1 MPIDSGRHRNRPE
14 LLMAPIRIVKRQEPL
29 GWSSC
34 FVLMAAVLLSL
45 SLGGVILAI
54 GGTPP
59 LDGIVTLFR
68 GAYGSRYALEDA
80 LLKAT
85 PIFLCSLGV
94 AVAFRL
100 QIWNIGAEGQFA
112 LGAVGATWVALSF
125 PGAPAWLLLPGMAA
139 AAAIA
144 GGLWGFIPAFFRQ
157 RLRTNEIIA
166 TLMMN
171 YIAILF
177 LDYLVYGIWK
187 DPASYGFPMTPVFS
201 AEAIIGRIGSSA
213 ISWGV
218 IHCLV
223 LGLCI
228 WAFMRFT
235 RLGYE
240 IKAGGDNV
248 RAARYAGI
256 PYDRLVMLVMVLSG
270 ALAGWAGF
278 LEASSTINRL
288 QPSIMAG
295 YGYTAIVV
303 AWLARLNPLAIG
315 VAAFLLAGLRVG
327 VEGLQLDLQVPAA
340 FGGMIEG
347 LILLTVLAGGLFT
360 RYRIVWQRRNS

>member
-1 MPIDSGRHRNRPE
+1 
-14 LLMAPIRIVKRQEPL
+14 MALIRIVKRQEPL
-29 GWSSC
+29 GWGSC
-34 FVLMAAVLLSL
+34 FVLIAAVALSVL
-45 SLGGVILAI
+45 LGGAILAI

-59 LDGIVTLFR
+59 VHGIVTLFQ
-68 GAYGSRYALEDA
+68 GAFGSRWALEDA
-80 LLKAT
+80 LIKAT

-100 QIWNIGAEGQFA
+100 QVWNIGAEGQYA
-112 LGAVGATWVALSF
+112 MGAVGATWIALSF
-125 PGAPAWLLLPGMAA
+125 PGAPAWLLLPGMIAA
-139 AAAIA
+139 AMAA
-144 GGLWGFIPAFFRQ
+144 GGCWGFIPGFLRQ

-177 LDYLVYGIWK
+177 LDYLVYGVWK
-187 DPASYGFPMTPVFS
+187 DPASFGFPMTPVFS
-201 AEAIIGRIGSSA
+201 DQAIIGRIGSTSF
-213 ISWGV
+213 SWGLT
-218 IHCLV
+218 HCLL
-223 LGLCI
+223 LGVAV

-240 IKAGGDNV
+240 IKVGGDNV

-256 PYDRLVMLVMVLSG
+256 PYDRLVMLVMALSG

-360 RYRIVWQRRNS
+360 RYRFAFKRRLP